1 MAFEVVV
8 VDLNMSVSLQSQASG
23 EPHVLASEGFRW
35 IARLNDCETFGIASN
50 DIVVLVVLQ
59 ERLPLL
65 AAVFA
70 PASVLRPGCLD
81 LCQCETSEAGRSS
94 CCTCFLSMIISWTLP
109 LS

>member
-1 MAFEVVV
+1 MALEVVV
-8 VDLNMSVSLQSQASG
+8 VDLDMSVPLLFEVIG
-23 EPHVLASEGFRW
+23 ESHILASEGFCW
-35 IARLNDCETFGIASN
+35 VARLDHCKAFGIASD

-81 LCQCETSEAGRSS
+81 MCQWKPGNAGI
-94 CCTCFLSMIISWTLP
+94 C
-109 LS
+109 